1 MPKSILLS
9 PAAASFDQFDNFE
22 ERGKNLRGYV
32 KKMLENSFKF
42 LVLNYWRSIDKKILL
57 SFFILFFLGLFFL
70 FHLHHHLLGKDLI
83 RIIIFFFTKHLTYT
97 LIAILI
103 MLLISFVKT
112 EIVIKLVFPLF
123 LVSFFLLSMVPIS
136 GIEIKGSKRWIDLY
150 FFRLQPIEI
159 LKPLFIL
166 MTVKILTIEKLKNT
180 QIKYLLSF
188 ILLCSVIILLI
199 DQPDLGQSILLTG
212 SWVATVFISGVSL
225 IYILIFFPFFLFL
238 SSLLFFLPEKFGYII
253 NRLVAFLD
261 PNQGD
266 IFQSS
271 SALDAIKL
279 GGLTGQGM
287 GEGILKE
294 SVPEAHTDYVIAVI
308 SEEYGSLVS
317 ISILVVFLYIAF
329 RIIKNCFKQENQ
341 FLRISLSGLASLLIF
356 QTFIHAGVNTL
367 LLPTTGMTLP
377 FLSYGGSS
385 LIGSA
390 ILAGLV
396 LNYTKNKA
404 YLYD

>member
-1 MPKSILLS
+1 
-9 PAAASFDQFDNFE
+9 
-22 ERGKNLRGYV
+22 
-32 KKMLENSFKF
+32 
-42 LVLNYWRSIDKKILL
+42 
-57 SFFILFFLGLFFL
+57 
-70 FHLHHHLLGKDLI
+70 
-83 RIIIFFFTKHLTYT
+83 
-97 LIAILI
+97 
-103 MLLISFVKT
+103 
-112 EIVIKLVFPLF
+112 
-123 LVSFFLLSMVPIS
+123 
-136 GIEIKGSKRWIDLY
+136 
-150 FFRLQPIEI
+150 
-159 LKPLFIL
+159 
-166 MTVKILTIEKLKNT
+166 
-180 QIKYLLSF
+180 
-188 ILLCSVIILLI
+188 
-199 DQPDLGQSILLTG
+199 
-212 SWVATVFISGVSL
+212 
-225 IYILIFFPFFLFL
+225 
-238 SSLLFFLPEKFGYII
+238 
-253 NRLVAFLD
+253 
-261 PNQGD
+261 
-266 IFQSS
+266 
-271 SALDAIKL
+271 
-279 GGLTGQGM
+279 M

-367 LLPTTGMTLP
+367 LIPTTGMTLP

>member
-1 MPKSILLS
+1 
-9 PAAASFDQFDNFE
+9 
-22 ERGKNLRGYV
+22 
-32 KKMLENSFKF
+32 MLKNSFRF
-42 LVLNYWRSIDKKILL
+42 FFINYWRNIDKKILL
-57 SFFILFFLGLFFL
+57 SFLILFFLGLFFSFSSTSSL
-70 FHLHHHLLGKDLI
+70 AGERLDKDYY
-83 RIIIFFFTKHLTYT
+83 FFFTKHLLFTF
-97 LIAILI
+97 LALLI
-103 MLLISFVKT
+103 MFVISIIKTEFFVKFT
-112 EIVIKLVFPLF
+112 FHLF
-123 LVSFFLLSMVPIS
+123 IFSLILLALVPII
-136 GIEIKGSKRWIDLY
+136 GVEVKGAKRWLDLY

-166 MTVKILTIEKLKNT
+166 ITVKILTFEKLKDT
-180 QIKYLLSF
+180 QIKYILSF

-199 DQPDLGQSILLTG
+199 DQPDLGQSILLTA

-225 IYILIFFPFFLFL
+225 TYIFIFFFFFIISL
-238 SSLLFFLPEKFGYII
+238 SSILFFLPEKFGYVI
-253 NRLVAFLD
+253 NRLVTFFD
-261 PNQGD
+261 SDQGD
-266 IFQSS
+266 KFQSS

-308 SEEYGSLVS
+308 SEEYGSIAS
-317 ISILVVFLYIAF
+317 IIILIIFLYISF
-329 RIIKNCFKQENQ
+329 RIIKNCFNQENQ
-341 FLRISLSGLASLLIF
+341 FLKISLSGLATLLIF
-356 QTFIHAGVNTL
+356 QTFIHAGVNTN